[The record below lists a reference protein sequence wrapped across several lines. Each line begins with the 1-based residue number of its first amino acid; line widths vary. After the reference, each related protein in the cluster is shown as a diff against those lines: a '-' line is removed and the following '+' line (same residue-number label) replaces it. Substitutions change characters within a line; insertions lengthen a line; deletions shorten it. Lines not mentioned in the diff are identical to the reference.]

1 MLHGRSKWH
10 RNGYCSFL
18 SIKLYSLHRATASMQ
33 FIKAPLIFCPAKNR
47 KIIGVLSF
55 PAPGRHLIRT
65 SSLPPYGVASHQN
78 SLNDQ

>member
-33 FIKAPLIFCPAKNR
+33 FIKAPLIFCRQTR

-55 PAPGRHLIRT
+55 LAPGRHLIRT
-65 SSLPPYGVASHQN
+65 SSLPPYGVASHKIH
-78 SLNDQ
+78 